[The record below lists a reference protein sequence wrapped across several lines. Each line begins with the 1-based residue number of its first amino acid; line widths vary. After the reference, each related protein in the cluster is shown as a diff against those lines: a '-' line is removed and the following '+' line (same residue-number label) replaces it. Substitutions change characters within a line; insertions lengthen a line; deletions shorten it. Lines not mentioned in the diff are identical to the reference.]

1 MKKVEIN
8 LCGNP
13 TIFADGEKVNFPYK
27 KVEGFL
33 YYLCIRKTVTREE
46 VICLLWGDE
55 DETTGKKKLRDAVYQ
70 VRRFIDKDF
79 LVTTGHTGIALNP
92 DYPVMIDLER
102 REDGDVGQSGVF
114 WTIFILRTVMNLRNG
129 WRESAKD
136 SVRISQRAP
145 GSILTMRARKMIFP

>member
-79 LVTTGHTGIALNP
+79 LVKIVHTGISVYSDFTVLF
-92 DYPVMIDLER
+92 DILG
-102 REDGDVGQSGVF
+102 REFVDVGQSGVF
-114 WTIFILRTVMNLRNG
+114 LEHF
-129 WRESAKD
+129 
-136 SVRISQRAP
+136 
-145 GSILTMRARKMIFP
+145 FF

>member
-33 YYLCIRKTVTREE
+33 YYLCVKKTVTREE

-70 VRRFIDKDF
+70 VRRFLDKDI
-79 LVTTGHTGIALNP
+79 LITTGHTGIALNP
-92 DYPVMIDLER
+92 GYPVKIDL
-102 REDGDVGQSGVF
+102 DYNAGADAGQAGVF
-114 WTIFILRTVMNLRNG
+114 LDHFYIKNCYEFEEWVG
-129 WRESAKD
+129 GVREEQRQDISKSAREYLDEAREKKD
-136 SVRISQRAP
+136 
-145 GSILTMRARKMIFP
+145 